1 MDTACLC
8 IQCGKH
14 FKTVRTLTQ
23 HQKIHSYLRPH
34 VCEVC
39 NKSFV
44 RKDTLQEHV
53 KAHDPSKS
61 NYVCQECGK
70 MFGRRFSLQAYV
82 MHHTP
87 ENRFACTMCG
97 KTHLT
102 KSNLERHKETHG
114 PKEKWAGTSTS
125 RSRNVSRHV
134 HILFYSEGLAQTRVL
149 SHQSGHK
156 IRKVNADW
164 ILEYLHR
171 IKKVL
176 IRGTAIVQLIH
187 TFFLEYTESRI
198 SRNTVNVIDVN
209 MHLRFVCTILCHI
222 NHHEPARII

>member
-1 MDTACLC
+1 MDNACLC

-23 HQKIHSYLRPH
+23 HQKIHSGLRPH

-70 MFGRRFSLQAYV
+70 VFGRRFSLQAHV

-97 KTHLT
+97 KKYLT
-102 KSNLERHKETHG
+102 KSNLERHKETHN
-114 PKEKWAGTSTS
+114 PKEKCPKCNVDVMHLKLHLKTCGATASYPCTSCGKKFGQK
-125 RSRNVSRHV
+125 R
-134 HILFYSEGLAQTRVL
+134 
-149 SHQSGHK
+149 
-156 IRKVNADW
+156 
-164 ILEYLHR
+164 YLVQH
-171 IKKVL
+171 
-176 IRGTAIVQLIH
+176 QLIH
-187 TFFLEYTESRI
+187 LPIKQYE
-198 SRNTVNVIDVN
+198 
-209 MHLRFVCTILCHI
+209 CTKCHKSFK
-222 NHHEPARII
+222 HRGSLLYHKKRCASTLHVSD